1 MPVPPIPY
9 LHYFHDSA
17 ASALFVL
24 HACPL
29 SSSSSREVIA
39 RAGGDR
45 LWRFVESWVALAE
58 QGRNGSLT
66 EADCVGRILACAGTL
81 LGDQL
86 TTLVGLSLRLRTES
100 VALVPYRQLA
110 RQSLARAGLLASPV
124 QGDLDRWT
132 VSVEPPA
139 AEGRHCCWVDVGA
152 SAHLYTP
159 TDVSAWLATLMSR
172 ELPGWQEEESL
183 GATTVGH
190 VYPGGEAAASVAVL
204 YGALGSACFAPLHRP
219 LAEAAKKGSLR
230 YIYRPLLPVGCQRS
244 AETCTALGIDS
255 VVTLPG
261 YGVELALKN
270 MEYKAMD
277 DSHDRAGGAGSSES
291 TEDNLMEDVKGF
303 NFQQLLERKAHLT
316 AELLTFRDHLMSID
330 DISEKVNV
338 WDIKD
343 LGLQASQR
351 IAVAA
356 DPLQL
361 MQEMNQ
367 NFPNL
372 VSSLSRTKLNRT
384 IADEIG
390 QNQRMMMAG
399 RNLLALNGALLSL
412 DSLDL
417 FSLLELLRQELTVA
431 EDLKKLQL
439 PAEVV
444 KRLMLLPGAGEN
456 RSPRIDHRLHD
467 QHIHYLNNIEADARY
482 RTWRT
487 ALNEL
492 LMPAY
497 AGQIRAVRKN
507 LFHAIYIIDPATPAG
522 LQVVEAIMDQF
533 QRFLPVRS
541 AVMLAAT
548 DVLRQ
553 MEQHGSDLVPVA
565 EPSPS
570 DMVIR
575 AFLYLRDNFEMRA
588 AFDFLINIG
597 QLQEE
602 VYSDESFEDP
612 VAYTVVE
619 SAFAKAM
626 GSQRARYSEDQAL
639 EVLRDLGESEAYA
652 ALAANSSAAVF
663 KLGLSRS
670 LPCLLF
676 NGILTTSAGVLEGA
690 VDGIGDEMPKV
701 QEAVYYGRLTTR
713 TDALSF
719 FLDDSAVTR
728 YNAKILGA
736 DGSKEVYVSLVDTLQ
751 HPTMAELPYLH
762 TADSMWQHSPTHL
775 PCSSLQRPSGSWL
788 EDGSEEAMQSRVAVL
803 HNAPRQEQGHASLND
818 TLVARVVVAA
828 LRLPSRRAKLVPFLR
843 SLLSSPGVASLTPE
857 AALELAHDFGL
868 QEKSLQSL
876 LSEWESAT
884 QSMMELMDIVRSTL
898 KVAPGQNGLITNGRV
913 LLVDP
918 DELQAEDLQLMGRM
932 ELEKKARSVQEIIQ
946 NASWQELEPD
956 VLTRQATV
964 CPDFLSTAIM
974 GAASAS
980 STSIKS
986 SQTARFS
993 MLAVEHSGI
1002 IREEPGSVLSI
1013 DAVLDPLST
1022 EAQRLVPLLLLTQS
1036 YFRPSLRVVLNPSA
1050 NLADMPLK
1058 NFYRAAVPSKV
1069 EPWADGMLD
1078 LGTQVTFARLP
1089 QSRLLTLNVHTPE
1102 AWLVESTIAV
1112 YDLDN
1117 IILEKVPSG
1126 SLSATFE
1133 LEALVITGR
1142 GSGSK
1147 AWPDS
1152 AFALLLVLSKPYALL
1167 LPKEHGGAGDCYEVG
1182 DRGSQEPPRGLQ
1194 LRLGVKDELHLV
1206 DTIVMA
1212 NLGYFQLK
1220 AAPGLWLLSLAPG
1233 RSTEL
1238 YELVGGQ
1245 EGSLQS
1251 IHLATL
1257 RRVDVHLHVRKRPG
1271 YEVEELLQD
1280 ESAPVASEAGE
1291 AEAAD
1296 SGQAAGSDGEAR
1308 SLWGSVFNAFAS
1320 GKPALATQD
1329 LSSTPQASNL
1339 AEVGDFGR
1347 GVTRTGGTV
1356 NIFSIASGHL
1366 YERFTRIMIL
1376 SVLSHT
1382 RRPVKFWFIKNYLA
1396 PQFKDVLP
1404 LMAREYGFEFELVT
1418 YKWPSWLHKQT
1429 EKQRLIWAYKILF
1442 LDVLFPLSLKKVIF
1456 CDADQIIRVDM
1467 GVLYDMDLHGCP
1479 FAYTP
1484 MCDNNKEMDGY
1495 RFWKQGFWKDHLQ
1508 GKPYHISA
1516 LYVVDLVKFRS
1527 MAAGDRL
1534 RVFYESLSR
1543 DPNSLANLDQDL
1555 PNYAQHVVP
1564 IHSLPQEW
1572 LWCESWCGN
1581 ETKSTAKTI
1590 DLCNNPMTKEPKL
1603 EGARRI
1609 VAEWTTLDEEQRR
1622 FVERVLGQGGGEAG
1636 EESGSAARLAEDVEA
1651 EAELEREARAA
1662 AEEAERGRGAS
1673 GGRTEL

>member
-1 MPVPPIPY
+1 MPVHPIPY
-9 LHYFHDSA
+9 LHYPHGSA
-17 ASALFVL
+17 ASALLALAL
-24 HACPL
+24 HAYPL
-29 SSSSSREVIA
+29 SSSPSREAIA

-45 LWRFVESWVALAE
+45 LWRFVESWVAQAE

-110 RQSLARAGLLASPV
+110 RQSLARAGLLASPA

-132 VSVEPPA
+132 VSAEPPA

-159 TDVSAWLATLMSR
+159 TDVSAWLASLMSR
-172 ELPGWQEEESL
+172 EVPGWQEEQSV

-230 YIYRPLLPVGCQRS
+230 YIYRPLLPVECQLS
-244 AETCTALGIDS
+244 AETCSALGIDS

-291 TEDNLMEDVKGF
+291 TEDNSMEDVKGF
-303 NFQQLLERKAHLT
+303 NFQHLLERKAHLT
-316 AELLTFRDHLMSID
+316 AELLTFRDHLMSSD

-351 IAVAA
+351 IALAA

-439 PAEVV
+439 PAEAV
-444 KRLMLLPGAGEN
+444 KRLMLLPGAGES

-467 QHIHYLNNIEADARY
+467 QHVHYLNNIEADARY

-507 LFHAIYIIDPATPAG
+507 LFHAVYIIDPATPAG

-553 MEQHGSDLVPVA
+553 MEQHGSDLLPVA

-588 AFDFLINIG
+588 AFDFLVNIG

-619 SAFAKAM
+619 SAFTKAM

-639 EVLRDLGESEAYA
+639 GVLRDLGESEAYA

-690 VDGIGDEMPKV
+690 VDGMGDEMPKV
-701 QEAVYYGRLTTR
+701 QEAVYYGRFTTR

-736 DGSKEVYVSLVDTLQ
+736 DGSKVYVSLVDALQ
-751 HPTMAELPYLH
+751 HPTVAELPYLH
-762 TADSMWQHSPTHL
+762 TADTEDNVKPLTYWVLADLTAASGL
-775 PCSSLQRPSGSWL
+775 SLLRQALRHL
-788 EDGSEEAMQSRVAVL
+788 EDGSEEALQSRVAVL
-803 HNAPRQEQGHASLND
+803 HNAPRQEQGHASPND

-843 SLLSSPGVASLTPE
+843 SLLSSPGVESLTEE
-857 AALELAHDFGL
+857 AALKLAHDFGL
-868 QEKSLQSL
+868 QENSLQSL

-884 QSMMELMDIVRSTL
+884 QSMMELVDIVRSTL
-898 KVAPGQNGLITNGRV
+898 KIAPGQSGLITNGRV

-946 NASWQELEPD
+946 NVSWQELEPD
-956 VLTRQATV
+956 VLTRQAAV

-1002 IREEPGSVLSI
+1002 VREEPGSVLSI
-1013 DAVLDPLST
+1013 DAVLDPLSA

-1050 NLADMPLK
+1050 NLADVPLK

-1102 AWLVESTIAV
+1102 AWLVEPTIAV

-1133 LEALVITGR
+1133 LEALVITG
-1142 GSGSK
+1142 
-1147 AWPDS
+1147 
-1152 AFALLLVLSKPYALL
+1152 
-1167 LPKEHGGAGDCYEVG
+1167 DCYEAG

-1194 LRLGVKDELHLV
+1194 LRLGVKDEPHLV

-1245 EGSLQS
+1245 EGNLQS

-1257 RRVDVHLHVRKRPG
+1257 RKMDVHLHVRKRPG

-1280 ESAPVASEAGE
+1280 EAAPVASEAGD
-1291 AEAAD
+1291 AEAAG
-1296 SGQAAGSDGEAR
+1296 SGQAAGPDGEAR
-1308 SLWGSVFNAFAS
+1308 SLWGSVFNAFGP
-1320 GKPALATQD
+1320 GKPAVATRG

-1347 GVTRTGGTV
+1347 GVARRGGTV

-1382 RRPVKFWFIKNYLA
+1382 RRPVKFWFIKNYLS

-1404 LMAREYGFEFELVT
+1404 LMAREYGFDFELVT

-1622 FVERVLGQGGGEAG
+1622 FVERVLGRSGGGGEVG

-1651 EAELEREARAA
+1651 EAELERDARAA
-1662 AEEAERGRGAS
+1662 AEEEEEEGGGGGGAS